1 MSQPFLVRWNGDAFE
16 PHPRFRRFC
25 DATFVIGELYNL
37 VEEELASD
45 RSRRFFFASV
55 REAWKNLPDELA
67 DVYPTDV
74 ALRKK
79 ALIATGWREERM
91 FVAPSKAEA
100 RRLAAFMAPIDTDS
114 VVDVNECVVRIWTA
128 RSQKRRAMN
137 KQEFRKSVDDV
148 LGFCAGLIGVE
159 KSELEKAGNEQG

>member
-1 MSQPFLVRWNGDAFE
+1 MSQPFLARWNGAEFE

-25 DATFVIGELYNL
+25 DETFVIGQLYTL
-37 VEEELASD
+37 IEEELASD
-45 RSRRFFFASV
+45 KQRRFYFAAI
-55 REAWKNLPDELA
+55 REAWKNLPEELGLI
-67 DVYPTDV
+67 YPTADT
-74 ALRKK
+74 LRKK

-91 FVAPSKAEA
+91 FVAPSKTEA
-100 RRLAAFMAPIDTDS
+100 RNIAAFMAPIDTDS